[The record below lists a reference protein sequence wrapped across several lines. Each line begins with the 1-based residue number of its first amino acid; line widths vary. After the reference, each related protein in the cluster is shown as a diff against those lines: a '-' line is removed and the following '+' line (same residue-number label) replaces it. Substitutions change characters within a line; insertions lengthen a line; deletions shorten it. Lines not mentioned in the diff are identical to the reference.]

1 MRALTNYRYKKYIK
15 FRICQ
20 RSGNTGLLTKKVI
33 IFDYHNIKLRY
44 LGFSWDRFTKLRHV
58 TEQRYFQIL
67 RKSIQ
72 KERFKDQLKTC
83 EDPKKMNE
91 ESSTGSLTD
100 MADDIFAESLKS
112 PECVE
117 ILFNCLKNVE
127 RQTKD
132 IYTQHN
138 TVKLNA
144 KSS

>member
-1 MRALTNYRYKKYIK
+1 MK
-15 FRICQ
+15 
-20 RSGNTGLLTKKVI
+20 
-33 IFDYHNIKLRY
+33 
-44 LGFSWDRFTKLRHV
+44 
-58 TEQRYFQIL
+58 
-67 RKSIQ
+67 
-72 KERFKDQLKTC
+72 
-83 EDPKKMNE
+83 E

-132 IYTQHN
+132 IYTQHK